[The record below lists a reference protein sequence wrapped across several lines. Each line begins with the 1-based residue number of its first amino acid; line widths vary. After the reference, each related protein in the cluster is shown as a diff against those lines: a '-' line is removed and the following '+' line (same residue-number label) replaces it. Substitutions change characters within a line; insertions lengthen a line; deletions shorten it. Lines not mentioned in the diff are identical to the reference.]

1 MPGPCSPT
9 LLIIPAVVS
18 CTRIGG
24 LPAQGSA
31 DRDLTTTAP
40 NEERSRYE
48 LSSAPC
54 PAVPEAVMTGVG
66 RTTAPIR
73 VALSAP
79 ADIGPEARAPLSF
92 VPPRAG
98 TGEDKSELQA

>member
-54 PAVPEAVMTGVG
+54 PAVPEAVMTGFG
-66 RTTAPIR
+66 RTTDPIR
-73 VALSAP
+73 VAMSAP
-79 ADIGPEARAPLSF
+79 ADIGPESRAPITRVL
-92 VPPRAG
+92 PRAPAR
-98 TGEDKSELQA
+98 DRQSAV

>member
-31 DRDLTTTAP
+31 ARDLTTPAP
-40 NEERSRYE
+40 HEERPRFEVSP
-48 LSSAPC
+48 APGPPLP
-54 PAVPEAVMTGVG
+54 PAVITGVG
-66 RTTAPIR
+66 RTTDPNR
-73 VALSAP
+73 GALSAAP
-79 ADIGPEARAPLSF
+79 HPGPEARPPLRRF
-92 VPPRAG
+92 PPRG
-98 TGEDKSELQA
+98 PPTH